1 LGPDVNESV
10 LKFGVNRKG
19 EIRFGLGAI
28 KGVGEGVVDGILTER
43 KKGGP
48 FKDIF
53 DFVERLSCCNKTVL
67 TSLALSGAFD
77 NFNTPRETFAET
89 NDKGDTFA
97 ETLIRYG
104 QKFQIDKASTQNS
117 LFGDTGDM
125 VISRPAIPVCTPW
138 SDLERLN
145 KEKDL
150 IGIYL
155 SAHPLDTYR
164 VILEHVC
171 NTKAA
176 ELSDITILRDRELLL
191 GGIVTEGKDRLTKN
205 GKPFMIIRIE
215 DFSGSGEIPLFG
227 KDYVEYG
234 KYGKPGMYLLVKA
247 SVQPRQWNENE
258 LELKVKSIQLL
269 DEVKDKLIEKLNITL
284 YLDGINDQTV
294 SELTPL
300 IKENPGP
307 TRLSF
312 KLIDV
317 ERQVTLNLAS
327 RTTRLQVTNQLLDY
341 LEGANH
347 IEFTINK

>member
-1 LGPDVNESV
+1 
-10 LKFGVNRKG
+10 
-19 EIRFGLGAI
+19 
-28 KGVGEGVVDGILTER
+28 VGEGVVDGILTER

-77 NFNTPRETFAET
+77 NFNTPREPFAET

-97 ETLIRYG
+97 ETLIRYS

-117 LFGDTGDM
+117 LFGDTGDV
-125 VISRPAIPVCTPW
+125 VISRPAIPVCASW
-138 SDLERLN
+138 NSLERLN
-145 KEKDL
+145 REKDL

-155 SAHPLDTYR
+155 SAHPLDEYR

-171 NTKAA
+171 NTKAV
-176 ELSDITILRDRELLL
+176 ELSDLTELRGHELLL
-191 GGIVTEGKDRLTKN
+191 GGIVTEAKEQLTKN
-205 GKPFMIIRIE
+205 GKQFMRLRIE
-215 DFSGSGEIPLFG
+215 DFSGSGDIVFFG
-227 KDYVEYG
+227 KDFFEYS
-234 KYGKPGMYLLVKA
+234 KYGKQGSYLLIRA
-247 SVQPRQWNENE
+247 AVQPRQYGAGE

-269 DEVKDKLIEKLNITL
+269 DEVKDKLVEKLNITL
-284 YLDGINDQTV
+284 YLNGINDQTV

-312 KLIDV
+312 KLIDT